1 MRPTT
6 DSERIRFR
14 KEAGSRY
21 RLVHEGTLEGSSNL
35 SCVVRLVEEEMG
47 LKLERKGYVGHGG
60 HSSQTLQSQEPI
72 DTRAFAGKIRRLLR
86 LPLKELAAIVRARQL
101 LGPKDGELG
110 FAGFDERT
118 DAFALKRWS
127 LHYYAANGIDCPESR
142 TALERQSQFRWR
154 CISIGLLLHNFEAS
168 FQTPLKVEV
177 YRQLLEK
184 GAVMPPLICLR
195 RGWDLLE
202 GYHRLAAHQHAGSA
216 DVPCIVIGT
225 G

>member
-47 LKLERKGYVGHGG
+47 VKLERKGYVGHGG

-86 LPLKELAAIVRARQL
+86 LPLSFAR
-101 LGPKDGELG
+101 
-110 FAGFDERT
+110 
-118 DAFALKRWS
+118 
-127 LHYYAANGIDCPESR
+127 
-142 TALERQSQFRWR
+142 
-154 CISIGLLLHNFEAS
+154 AS
-168 FQTPLKVEV
+168 FSDQKTESL
-177 YRQLLEK
+177 
-184 GAVMPPLICLR
+184 GLR
-195 RGWDLLE
+195 DSTNEPTL
-202 GYHRLAAHQHAGSA
+202 S
-216 DVPCIVIGT
+216 P
-225 G
+225 